1 MKEDSGTIF
10 SIGFLTF
17 LLGMLIGMLSIIAVE
32 SLNENEEGDMVKQK
46 ELKAYPYHVY
56 KYEPDEQTVCYI
68 IDNDGIDCM
77 IKE

>member
-17 LLGMLIGMLSIIAVE
+17 LLGMLIGTLSIIAVQ

-46 ELKAYPYHVY
+46 ELKAYPHRVY
-56 KYEPDEQTVCYI
+56 KYEPDEQIVCYI
-68 IDNDGIDCM
+68 VSSNGIDCI